1 MGTSAVRWESQSQE
15 SCTLVRLVGHM
26 GCMAARVWAAT
37 ASLDGHLC
45 VLASSPPLD
54 GADARGVTGRR
65 KKEEERGQE
74 AGLMMILAMRPNA
87 RRARAISL
95 VPLGR
100 AAPSS
105 AWQIRC
111 HLGTAHQAHSFSF
124 KPEPAC
130 TPPLR
135 HILAGKAGNLQVG
148 ERSP

>member
-1 MGTSAVRWESQSQE
+1 MCAWWCIWV
-15 SCTLVRLVGHM
+15 VRLLVCGLPL
-26 GCMAARVWAAT
+26 RVWT
-37 ASLDGHLC
+37 GIYVCSRVVRHWMGRM
-45 VLASSPPLD
+45 LA
-54 GADARGVTGRR
+54 G

-105 AWQIRC
+105 AWQIRY
-111 HLGTAHQAHSFSF
+111 HLGTAHPAHSFSF
-124 KPEPAC
+124 KPEPPAC